1 MHIVLWVDPPN
12 QRASAMFYLC
22 VKIQRQVQ
30 GGGVHQRVASKE
42 EKEERQLFADKFQPS
57 SGEQEDN
64 SPDKVSSSAER
75 SSLIIAFP
83 AVFWLWVSAWVH
95 CF

>member
-1 MHIVLWVDPPN
+1 
-12 QRASAMFYLC
+12 MFYLC

-75 SSLIIAFP
+75 SSLIMFFLQFSDCEFLHGCIVFSAF
-83 AVFWLWVSAWVH
+83 VFK
-95 CF
+95 